1 MGNNRSTYNNT
12 DSLFNPHDIETSHY
26 QTWEQQTRQTQHHH
40 QEQQYNYNV
49 QMTIPD
55 ELIPALIGKNRSNQ
69 AELQAKSGAK
79 IVFSDRNDFVPGTNN
94 RRIEIMAESMQS
106 CATAQYLI
114 SQIIRSQVSG
124 GDGGGGGYNTMNT
137 SNEYHHQQ
145 QHQQQNRNRSRYNHN
160 TSSGGLKNSRR

>member
-1 MGNNRSTYNNT
+1 MG
-12 DSLFNPHDIETSHY
+12 
-26 QTWEQQTRQTQHHH
+26 
-40 QEQQYNYNV
+40 
-49 QMTIPD
+49 
-55 ELIPALIGKNRSNQ
+55 IGKNRSNQ

-79 IVFSDRNDFVPGTNN
+79 IVFSDRNDFVPGSNN

-124 GDGGGGGYNTMNT
+124 GDGGGGAYNTMNT

-145 QHQQQNRNRSRYNHN
+145 QQQNRNRSRYNPN
-160 TSSGGLKNSRR
+160 TSSSGGGSG